1 MQCGDCGRHPVLL
14 VDGVICEPCLM
25 IREEQDRNY
34 TSHHI
39 GVVDDCLRCLYC
51 EVAIWRSHLSFC
63 NG

>member
-34 TSHHI
+34 ASHHI
-39 GVVDDCLRCLYC
+39 GVVDDCHRCIDC
-51 EVAIWRSHLSFC
+51 EIGVWNAHLEPCFA
-63 NG
+63 